1 MGKSLIRIFLL
12 ISISFFSNLSFAQS
26 AFEVALKLDIKGLD
40 FLYPFNEKN
49 DLNKQL
55 GRPNQYIEKVSWP
68 DPLID
73 PKFESDGYYESDNPE
88 DFIGGTIE
96 KFRNKTDLERRY
108 NYIKSVH
115 LAMPMTNQYMYKKG
129 LFLLRLDRE
138 MTPTDAK
145 KYEQKFYNVVK

>member
-1 MGKSLIRIFLL
+1 MIKNLIHVLL
-12 ISISFFSNLSFAQS
+12 LVSISSISNFSFAQS
-26 AFEVALKLDIKGLD
+26 AYEVALKLDIKGLD
-40 FLYPFNEKN
+40 FLYPFNENN